1 MGEPCLPLYF
11 DHPSQTGRFPYF
23 IPSYTCSICLS
34 LGILSVLSL
43 LFSFNFCLCL
53 QPCPPFQLLQNSL
66 FSIFW
71 PQHAG
76 VGPNTSITI
85 PLLAF
90 KYSCA
95 WIEQRRQRIGGGGG
109 SGSGG
114 GGGGREAG
122 IGIREEGRRDRQEG
136 LMAERGTL

>member
-1 MGEPCLPLYF
+1 
-11 DHPSQTGRFPYF
+11 
-23 IPSYTCSICLS
+23 
-34 LGILSVLSL
+34 
-43 LFSFNFCLCL
+43 
-53 QPCPPFQLLQNSL
+53 
-66 FSIFW
+66 
-71 PQHAG
+71 
-76 VGPNTSITI
+76 
-85 PLLAF
+85 LAF